1 MNSAGK
7 GVVEKQ
13 SALRTAKP
21 VTVSEVKSEV
31 KGEMKSGGMSEVKS
45 GGMSEVKSEVKT
57 EVKTGGMSG
66 GMSEMKSEVNKE
78 VTQQSIEKG
87 ETPSVPLT
95 RTSEEKIEPIQYV
108 QHIQKRAPTSQR
120 MMIVACESR
129 VEG

>member
-1 MNSAGK
+1 
-7 GVVEKQ
+7 
-13 SALRTAKP
+13 
-21 VTVSEVKSEV
+21 
-31 KGEMKSGGMSEVKS
+31 
-45 GGMSEVKSEVKT
+45 
-57 EVKTGGMSG
+57 
-66 GMSEMKSEVNKE
+66 MKSEVNKE
-78 VTQQSIEKG
+78 VNKEVNNEQHTRETTQQSQPHESTAIPITQQSIEKG